1 MGGGSSQ
8 SVYDVSGDTM
18 YVMAPPSQRSPPRL
32 HLSHDACIH
41 TKVYR
46 ETQPAVN
53 LIFRSI
59 GMHASVEKRRQQERI
74 LSHGLKN
81 SGDSHHFRAQ
91 ISLMYKDV
99 SVELSDVKISHQF
112 LAQISSIHR
121 CVC

>member
-1 MGGGSSQ
+1 MHPQ
-8 SVYDVSGDTM
+8 
-18 YVMAPPSQRSPPRL
+18 
-32 HLSHDACIH
+32 
-41 TKVYR
+41 VYR

-59 GMHASVEKRRQQERI
+59 GMHTSVEKRRQQERISACAI

-91 ISLMYKDV
+91 ISLIYKDV
-99 SVELSDVKISHQF
+99 SVELSDVKISHQG